1 MRETNQKV
9 NFKLGEALSGKEKLT
24 ADVDKLFFLNNTV
37 TERKE
42 QAEAQILS
50 LTQQLEIHIN
60 ESKRYKDLIEQLK
73 NQLSEAGQKCESQ
86 EDTMRD

>member
-42 QAEAQILS
+42 QAEA
-50 LTQQLEIHIN
+50 
-60 ESKRYKDLIEQLK
+60 
-73 NQLSEAGQKCESQ
+73 
-86 EDTMRD
+86 